1 VIAPENKMNSI
12 QPTTDAMNSIQPTT
26 NAMNIETKP
35 QREGGHIS
43 SSSRSRRLATTILA
57 LTILGPI
64 FAFAQIPP
72 RFYWKNLAGG
82 NAVPVIFQSL
92 SGNAN
97 PMDPADFL
105 SGNAA
110 IDANVAMVGY
120 AKMLPLFDRTLTLAV
135 LETVGRVSGETTIAG
150 RSYNQSANGFG
161 DPMLE
166 VGYNLIGPK
175 AIKNIPD
182 MLRYEPKLSLD
193 LIVDVVFPIGEY
205 DSDQALN
212 LGMNRWYG
220 RVGAPIVW
228 QIGPWVPGRRTTF
241 EVFPSVW
248 FYGDNDDFV
257 GQTLSTDPKFQ
268 LEAHLT
274 RDFTEHFWGSL
285 DTTYMAGGKSSLNG
299 VAGDSLNTLGVG
311 FTLGYQI
318 TDNLSL
324 TAGYMA
330 TVNDSAPTDLKMDV
344 FRISLTYGW
353 HKLVQGMNRLK
364 SEE

>member
-1 VIAPENKMNSI
+1 MRDESKRHREKGHFPSIA
-12 QPTTDAMNSIQPTT
+12 
-26 NAMNIETKP
+26 
-35 QREGGHIS
+35 
-43 SSSRSRRLATTILA
+43 RSRRLVGAIVALA
-57 LTILGPI
+57 IICPT

-72 RFYWKNLAGG
+72 RFYWKSLAGA
-82 NAVPVIFQSL
+82 NAVPVIYQSL

-97 PMDPADFL
+97 PMDPALVVSDDA
-105 SGNAA
+105 SV
-110 IDANVAMVGY
+110 DANVALVGY

-135 LETVGRVSGETTIAG
+135 LEPMGRISGETTVAG
-150 RSYNQSANGFG
+150 RSYNQSATGFG

-248 FYGDNDDFV
+248 FFSDNNDYV
-257 GQTLSTDPKFQ
+257 GQTLSTDPKLQ

-285 DTTYMAGGKSSLNG
+285 DTTYLAGGKSSVNG
-299 VAGDSLNTLGVG
+299 VAGDSLNTLGIG
-311 FTLGYQI
+311 LTLGYQI
-318 TDNLSL
+318 NDNLSL

-330 TVNDSAPTDLKMDV
+330 TVNDSDPEDLRMDG
-344 FRISLTYGW
+344 FRLSFTYGW
-353 HKLVQGMNRLK
+353 HKIVEGEKRLK
-364 SEE
+364 SEQ

>member
-1 VIAPENKMNSI
+1 MVI
-12 QPTTDAMNSIQPTT
+12 Q
-26 NAMNIETKP
+26 TKQLSERGRFP
-35 QREGGHIS
+35 S
-43 SSSRSRRLATTILA
+43 AARSRHLATAILA

-72 RFYWKNLAGG
+72 RFYWKSLAGA
-82 NAVPVIFQSL
+82 NAVPVIYQSL

-97 PMDPADFL
+97 PMDPADL
-105 SGNAA
+105 VSADAA

-135 LETVGRVSGETTIAG
+135 LEPVGRISGETTVAG

-175 AIKNIPD
+175 AIMNIPD

-205 DSDQALN
+205 DSDEALN

-248 FYGDNDDFV
+248 FFSDNNDYV

-285 DTTYMAGGKSSLNG
+285 DTTYLAGGKSSLNG

-318 TDNLSL
+318 NDNISL
-324 TAGYMA
+324 TGGYMA
-330 TVNDSAPTDLKMDV
+330 TVNDSDPEDLKMDG
-344 FRISLTYGW
+344 FRLSFTYGW
-353 HKLVQGMNRLK
+353 HKIVEGQKRLK